1 MRIAHSQC
9 VIGEKIYV
17 FGGRCGVEMSESPL
31 NDLFSYDTRDC
42 TWTGPIVPAAGSVVP
57 SERSFHKVI
66 AIEPHIY
73 VFGGCSSADRCS
85 DLYQYDTLDSS
96 WEALPVSEAITGR
109 GGPCLL
115 PVIDSS
121 AILVSAGYSGQENND
136 IHLYDIKSKRWQ
148 QMEAVL
154 HSENFRARSVCPCF
168 ATSTG
173 DFAFLFGGEVST
185 SERGHEGA
193 GDFASDVVCIET
205 CSGRILSTGPIGTQP
220 CPRGWTSMA
229 LLSDSG
235 TTQSTRCVSAV
246 LFGGLTGSDAEPKRL
261 NDVWRLDIRI
271 SSTD

>member
-9 VIGEKIYV
+9 AIGDKIYV

-31 NDLFSYDTRDC
+31 NDLFSYDTRDY
-42 TWTGPIVPAAGSVVP
+42 TWAGPIVPVAGSVP

-66 AIEPHIY
+66 AIEPYIY

-85 DLYQYDTLDSS
+85 DLHRYDTLGSS
-96 WEALPVSEAITGR
+96 WEALPGSEAIAGR

-136 IHLYDIKSKRWQ
+136 IHLYDIRSKRWQ
-148 QMEAVL
+148 QIEAL
-154 HSENFRARSVCPCF
+154 HSEDFRARSVCPCF

-205 CSGRILSTGPIGTQP
+205 GTGRILSTRPVGTQP

-229 LLSDSG
+229 LLSDTG
-235 TTQSTRCVSAV
+235 TTESIRCVSAV

-271 SSTD
+271 SSAD